1 MGNLLPPAFPR
12 VGYLAILINTCS
24 SVFQSYFKLTKL
36 TLLGGGDFLLSRL
49 NSSSSKL
56 VMQFAQARVSW
67 RPNQTQVEH
76 KLMRPRLYAKNY
88 EQDSVPTEAVPLHN
102 VTV

>member
-36 TLLGGGDFLLSRL
+36 TLLGGGGFFTKP
-49 NSSSSKL
+49 SKFEL
-56 VMQFAQARVSW
+56 FQIGDAICAS
-67 RPNQTQVEH
+67 PC
-76 KLMRPRLYAKNY
+76 KLATKPDA
-88 EQDSVPTEAVPLHN
+88 S
-102 VTV
+102 